1 MGRLHPLAAG
11 TALLA
16 LGVKAQFSYQG
27 CAALDT
33 STIKN
38 TTELYP
44 QGPAACLS
52 YCNSIGMPKGYSYAG
67 IQAQ

>member
-1 MGRLHPLAAG
+1 MGRLHTLAAG

-16 LGVKAQFSYQG
+16 LRVKAQKTDLG

-33 STIKN
+33 SSIMETIA
-38 TTELYP
+38 LYP
-44 QGPAACLS
+44 QGPDLCLAH
-52 YCNSIGMPKGYSYAG
+52 CNSVGYSYAG

>member
-1 MGRLHPLAAG
+1 MGRLHTLAAG

-16 LGVKAQFSYQG
+16 LGVKAQFSYMG

-33 STIKN
+33 STIKK

-44 QGPAACLS
+44 QGPATCLA
-52 YCNSIGMPKGYSYAG
+52 YCNGIGYSYAG
-67 IQAQ
+67 LQAQ

>member
-1 MGRLHPLAAG
+1 MGRLHTLAAG

-33 STIKN
+33 STIIK

-44 QGPAACLS
+44 QGPAPCLA
-52 YCNSIGMPKGYSYAG
+52 YCNGIGYSYAG
-67 IQAQ
+67 LQAQ

>member
-1 MGRLHPLAAG
+1 MGRLHRLAAG

-16 LGVKAQFSYQG
+16 LGVKAQYTYMG

-33 STIKN
+33 SNIIN

-44 QGPAACLS
+44 QAPARCLA
-52 YCNSIGMPKGYSYAG
+52 YCNSIGIGYTYAG

>member
-1 MGRLHPLAAG
+1 MGRLHTLAAG

-33 STIKN
+33 STIIK

-44 QGPAACLS
+44 QGPAACLA
-52 YCNSIGMPKGYSYAG
+52 YCNGIGYSYAG
-67 IQAQ
+67 LQAQ